1 MTTSRAAVCVA
12 TDADLEITEVDV
24 EAPQAGEVLVRL
36 AASGVCHTDLS
47 VARGHFPYE
56 LPIVL
61 GHEGAGVV
69 EAVGPDVDHV
79 QPGDHVVLAFNPQCG
94 ECLWC
99 RKGQPQL
106 CAPGQMAAI
115 SGGMADHT
123 PRFSRNGR
131 PVRQMASLGTFS
143 ELLVAQAGAAIKIPA
158 DVPFPVAALIGC
170 GVLTGVGAAVNT
182 AAISPGD
189 TVGVIG
195 CGGVGLSA
203 IQGALLAGAERV
215 IAIDRLDT
223 KLELAKQFGATDVL
237 DAGAVD
243 VPVAVADLTGGV
255 GVDVA
260 FEVVGLPVTAQ
271 QALAITR
278 RGGQACFVGMPAVD
292 VVLEVPMALEFTA
305 NEKRLLGCT
314 YGSSDVRR
322 DVPRI
327 LEWWNEGR
335 LRISEL
341 VSATIGL
348 DDVNQA
354 LATLDGGS
362 VARSVI
368 VFSDTEVP

>member
-12 TDADLEITEVDV
+12 TDTDLEITDV
-24 EAPQAGEVLVRL
+24 NVEGPRAGEVLVRL

-69 EAVGPDVDHV
+69 EAVGAGIDHL
-79 QPGDHVVLAFNPQCG
+79 QPGDHVVLTFNARCG

-99 RKGQPQL
+99 RKGQPHL
-106 CAPGQMAAI
+106 CAPSQMAAI
-115 SGGMADHT
+115 AGGLADHT
-123 PRFSRNGR
+123 PRFSRHGH

-143 ELLVAQAGAAIKIPA
+143 ELLVAQAGAAIKISD

-170 GVLTGVGAAVNT
+170 GVLTGVGAAINT
-182 AAISPGD
+182 AAISAGD

-195 CGGVGLSA
+195 CGGVGLSV

-215 IAIDRLDT
+215 IAIDRLGS
-223 KLELAKQFGATDVL
+223 KLELAKQFGATDVI
-237 DAGAVD
+237 DAAQVDPAV
-243 VPVAVADLTGGV
+243 AMADLTGGV

-260 FEVVGLPVTAQ
+260 FEVVGLAATAQ
-271 QALAITR
+271 QTLAITR

-292 VVLEVPMALEFTA
+292 VALQVPMAFEFTA
-305 NEKRLLGCT
+305 NEKRLLGCN
-314 YGSSDVRR
+314 YGSSDVHR

-327 LEWWNEGR
+327 LQWWKDGR

-341 VSATIGL
+341 VSATISL
-348 DDVNQA
+348 DDVNHA
-354 LATLDGGS
+354 LAALDGGT

-368 VFSDTEVP
+368 VFGE